1 MQIPEYYEFFNQLKI
16 ASGKRTL
23 ENIPAELG
31 SYDSYKPLVIAGKD
45 VTERGLD
52 KKFIKAFAESGMT
65 LGGIFD
71 EVRDYAGMSLAMEAA
86 LVFRERGCDSIIA
99 LGGGPVVDVAKA
111 LNILVSE
118 NVATLQPYLEGKPLT
133 KHLKPLIYVYA
144 GWSSGLEATGYL
156 SIDNRVITSDLL
168 FPDVIVIDPR
178 LTPGCCSPCAAES
191 AVIALDHALGAGAG
205 SEPSPMLDAYIH
217 TALRFLAENMKK
229 GIRSPENKDASMKL
243 ANASAMAAIAFANS
257 KPGIVHLLAIELE
270 RLTGTSAG
278 RFMRVLLPYRM
289 AYMLSKKMKIRD
301 ELFLAIAGFDTYS
314 ATPEGERT
322 RKGIEAVLELLKTTK
337 KALPQTMKELNVP
350 RYQLKNAAEA
360 ASAASETYFSAAD
373 CMTLL
378 EHAWEGK
385 AF

>member
-1 MQIPEYYEFFNQLKI
+1 MHIPEYYEFFNQLKI
-16 ASGKRTL
+16 VSGKRAL

-31 SYDSYKPLVIAGKD
+31 SYDSYKPLVIANRCT
-45 VTERGLD
+45 TESGLH

-65 LGGIFD
+65 LGGIYD
-71 EVRDYAGMSLAMEAA
+71 EVRDYAGTSLAMEAA
-86 LVFRERGCDSIIA
+86 LIYRERGCDSIIA
-99 LGGGPVVDVAKA
+99 LGEGPVADVAKA
-111 LNILVSE
+111 LNVLVSE
-118 NVATLQPYLEGKPLT
+118 NVGTLQPYLEGAPLT
-133 KHLKPLIYVYA
+133 KHMKPLIYVYVSS
-144 GWSSGLEATGYL
+144 SSGLEATDIL
-156 SIDNRVITSDLL
+156 TIDNRLIRSDRL
-168 FPDVIVIDPR
+168 FPDVIIIDPR
-178 LTPGCCSPCAAES
+178 LAPGCCSPCAAES

-217 TALRFLAENMKK
+217 SALRFLAENMKK
-229 GIRSPENKDASMKL
+229 GIRSPGDKEASMKL
-243 ANASAMAAIAFANS
+243 ANASAMAAIAFANT
-257 KPGIVHLLAIELE
+257 KPGIVHLLAVELE

-314 ATPEGERT
+314 ATPEGDRT
-322 RKGIEAVLELLKTTK
+322 RKGIESVLELLTTTK

-360 ASAASETYFSAAD
+360 ASAASGTYFSAAD
-373 CMTLL
+373 CLSLL